1 MSVIYITSN
10 CWIIFAEY
18 LIMYADFFL
27 RLLLQVLVCLHIL
40 ILNRRVENARS
51 VLFGCDVYLMFKT
64 STMKH
69 KVSTDLVVFM
79 MALVWQ

>member
-10 CWIIFAEY
+10 CWIIFAEC

-27 RLLLQVLVCLHIL
+27 RLLLQVSVCLHIF

-64 STMKH
+64 STMEH
-69 KVSTDLVVFM
+69 KVSTALVVFI